1 MGRRMSKY
9 GPQKNKDRLAA
20 ALRENLLKRKEQSR
34 ARDTDQDIISDAQAP
49 KKSD

>member
-1 MGRRMSKY
+1 MSKY

-34 ARDTDQDIISDAQAP
+34 ARDTDQNADSDALPP